1 MLVHKYV
8 KTLRQIEALKDEIFR
23 QRQDFE
29 RQINLHLVQM
39 ADLCDE
45 HQIAL
50 LNKDLACRK
59 ALRKIHEEAFLAG
72 AMDERQAMRNKP
84 ELMLRV
90 SPCIQLIQQPH
101 LLQAKRSCEFCLHY
115 QMILRGFPCL
125 EPHVQLLERQSGVDV
140 EYEWDG
146 LLKKAREMTKALMDK
161 SFDEANYLVEFCE
174 DIVINTLS
182 SDRELLE
189 TITMRSSSS

>member
-84 ELMLRV
+84 DLMLRI
-90 SPCIQLIQQPH
+90 SPCIQWIQPPH
-101 LLQAKRSCEFCLHY
+101 ILQARRSCEFCLHY
-115 QMILRGFPCL
+115 QVILRGFPCL
-125 EPHVQLLERQSGVDV
+125 EPHLQLLERQSVVDV
-140 EYEWDG
+140 EHEWDD
-146 LLKKAREMTKALMDK
+146 LLKKARAMTKALVNT
-161 SFDEANYLVEFCE
+161 SFDETNYLVEFCE
-174 DIVINTLS
+174 DIIMNTLS
-182 SDRELLE
+182 NDRELLE

>member
-101 LLQAKRSCEFCLHY
+101 LLQAKRSYEFCLHY

-125 EPHVQLLERQSGVDV
+125 EPHLQLLERQSGLDV

-161 SFDEANYLVEFCE
+161 SFDDANYLVEFCE

-189 TITMRSSSS
+189 TITIRSSSP